1 MALPGMFRCPQAHI
15 LRPAVAAGRI
25 APKVF
30 FYAPVAEMKAQQIV
44 LTYVDALHLC
54 LKGGCIEGAQPQ
66 SLCTNGFHDFLTNL
80 FCGAVIPAPDHV
92 GRTLPRDLSAVVP
105 PAIVLAAARADQFPT
120 ERVRHALGI
129 PGWKLCGPRPDA
141 GLNLGKDLA
150 RDDALVVIL
159 NEVLRQFAFVGPVD
173 LPQVIDAVLLLQ
185 EQVALIPVSGAITF
199 KITFEEGILPK
210 VWPEARTRKTR
221 KIKLEEAPV
230 PEHIT
235 AGLQAA
241 LEQAEAEGQPMAEIA
256 EAAAQGAE
264 ITTELNGQELTI
276 TAHETENME
285 AAFNVTGER
294 RKALVEAVKAFI
306 DAPAVYQNAPS
317 FAYVIGDYT
326 VSKTGTVSGP
336 ANEALMAALNA
347 KGFIAE

>member
-1 MALPGMFRCPQAHI
+1 MECGKLTAK
-15 LRPAVAAGRI
+15 LR
-25 APKVF
+25 
-30 FYAPVAEMKAQQIV
+30 
-44 LTYVDALHLC
+44 
-54 LKGGCIEGAQPQ
+54 
-66 SLCTNGFHDFLTNL
+66 
-80 FCGAVIPAPDHV
+80 
-92 GRTLPRDLSAVVP
+92 
-105 PAIVLAAARADQFPT
+105 
-120 ERVRHALGI
+120 
-129 PGWKLCGPRPDA
+129 
-141 GLNLGKDLA
+141 
-150 RDDALVVIL
+150 
-159 NEVLRQFAFVGPVD
+159 
-173 LPQVIDAVLLLQ
+173 DAVPVCFIENGNEIKRLPYQ
-185 EQVALIPVSGAITF
+185 DFEFSVPVSGAITF

-210 VWPEARTRKTR
+210 VWPEARTRKSR
-221 KIKLEEAPV
+221 KVTPEEAPV

-241 LEQAEAEGQPMAEIA
+241 LEQAEAEGQPVAEIA

-276 TAHETENME
+276 TAHDPETME
-285 AAFNVTGER
+285 VAFNVTGER